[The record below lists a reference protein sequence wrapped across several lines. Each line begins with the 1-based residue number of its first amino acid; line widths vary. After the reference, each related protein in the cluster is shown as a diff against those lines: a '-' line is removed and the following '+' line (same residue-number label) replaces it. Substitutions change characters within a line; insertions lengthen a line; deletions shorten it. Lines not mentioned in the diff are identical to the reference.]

1 MLGRR
6 RINDLEERMALL
18 QAENKFLV
26 QEIDRM
32 TGLCSEITR
41 QLQAINE
48 KIDVLDSNEH
58 KQVDTDSVIIN
69 EDGMYDTRNTRN
81 MHRREETAVN
91 SHGSY

>member
-6 RINDLEERMALL
+6 RMNDLEERVALL
-18 QAENKFLV
+18 QAENKYLV

-32 TGLCSEITR
+32 TGLCSGITR

-48 KIDVLDSNEH
+48 KIDMLDSNEH

-69 EDGMYDTRNTRN
+69 EDGMYDYQKYKKHAQARRNGG
-81 MHRREETAVN
+81 E
-91 SHGSY
+91 